1 MMKIASILQTLNLPE
16 SGILLKM
23 VALLPEMFS
32 RTRARKYGGYAVE
45 VMSERQQLTIEV
57 EEMVARIVQEGK
69 LSSYLPNHEI
79 KHGHFDSIKTNLLSP
94 AYPNIWGSCLI
105 ARNEQTF

>member
-32 RTRARKYGGYAVE
+32 RTRARKYGGYAVKN
-45 VMSERQQLTIEV
+45 MSGRQELPIGAVELTV
-57 EEMVARIVQEGK
+57 RIVQGE
-69 LSSYLPNHEI
+69 
-79 KHGHFDSIKTNLLSP
+79 
-94 AYPNIWGSCLI
+94 
-105 ARNEQTF
+105 R